1 MSSHHKSAAALLLE
15 KRVGE
20 SFDGVI
26 TGAADKGTWV
36 RIFDPQVE
44 GRVERGAA
52 GLRVG
57 DKVRVRLLS
66 TDFERGFIDFACTG
80 RA

>member
-1 MSSHHKSAAALLLE
+1 LLLE
-15 KRVGE
+15 NRVGE
-20 SFDGVI
+20 SFDGVV

-36 RIFDPQVE
+36 RLFEPPVE
-44 GRVERGAA
+44 GRIVQGLV

-57 DKVRVRLLS
+57 DKVRVNLQS
-66 TDFERGFIDFACTG
+66 TNFERGYLDFA